1 MMDDSSDVF
10 DWEEEQE
17 PLFSS
22 KEQSIKSHN
31 ILKFCFFHI
40 NIWK

>member
-10 DWEEEQE
+10 DWEEQE

-31 ILKFCFFHI
+31 ILKFCFLI
-40 NIWK
+40 KNICK